1 MREGQT
7 YCKSQLTSGED
18 KEPPKKP
25 PPSRVPPPPDSPPV
39 KRPPRP
45 EKDPIQPPPD
55 PHREP
60 IEEPPKP
67 PRRKRTGNHEVERV
81 SPARAARSA
90 ASCPI
95 SAPIMNTID
104 V

>member
-1 MREGQT
+1 MREGQI
-7 YCKSQLTSGED
+7 YRMSQQTEAED

-25 PPSRVPPPPDSPPV
+25 PPSRV
-39 KRPPRP
+39 
-45 EKDPIQPPPD
+45 
-55 PHREP
+55 
-60 IEEPPKP
+60 P